1 MKRILL
7 LLVALCASSGVLSAA
22 DYVRGWSEHKMKHGG
37 VERDYTLYLPEKLSE
52 DAPLVVML
60 HGYGSRS
67 KPTRYGLH
75 EAAERHGF
83 AVCYPR
89 GAKDHRDKACWNVG
103 YAFHLDKE
111 HRYKV
116 DDVAFITRLVRHL
129 QREYGLN
136 RHNTF
141 LTGMSNGG
149 EMCYLMAYLRPELF
163 AAVAPVSGLTM
174 EWMYRELRAKRP
186 VPVFEIH
193 GTLDKTSAWNG
204 DLANKGGWG
213 AYIGVPQAVGYWAAQ
228 CGCTHEECEELPLLR
243 NKVIAHRYVNGT
255 EGRQVWLY
263 EVVGGKH
270 SWAEK
275 DMNTAE
281 ELWKFFSLYLK

>member
-1 MKRILL
+1 MRRIFLL
-7 LLVALCASSGVLSAA
+7 LLLLGLSHSMLSAA
-22 DYVRGWSEHKMKHGG
+22 DYVKGWSDHKMKHGG
-37 VERDYTLYLPEKLSE
+37 LEREYALYLPENLSE

-83 AVCYPR
+83 AVCFPR

-129 QREYGLN
+129 QREYGLS
-136 RHNTF
+136 RKNTF

-174 EWMYRELRAKRP
+174 EWMYRDLKAKRA
-186 VPVFEIH
+186 VPLFEIH
-193 GTLDKTSAWNG
+193 GTEDKTSAWNG
-204 DLANKGGWG
+204 DIENKGGWG
-213 AYIGVPQAVGYWAAQ
+213 AYIGVPQAVGYWVAQ
-228 CGCTHEECEELPLLR
+228 AGCTHEESEELPLVR
-243 NKVIAHRYVNGT
+243 NKVVAHRYVNGVD
-255 EGRQVWLY
+255 GCQVWLY
-263 EVVGGKH
+263 EVIGGKH
-270 SWAEK
+270 SWGEK

-281 ELWKFFSLYLK
+281 ELWKFFSLYVK